1 MMRRWL
7 CLLPIVIALFGCGLL
22 VDDRVDADDSD
33 VTGTWR
39 DSMSQVTIV
48 LHASKSFEASDV
60 APLFVGCAPTCMP
73 SDLGGAAIK
82 GSGTWKVGP
91 STGREG
97 PSNYVHLLVTKVE
110 HEQLSRFI
118 PSDRAIRIERD
129 KDKVLYLAIYHGDP
143 DLNDKSRFYKQ

>member
-1 MMRRWL
+1 MRQWL
-7 CLLPIVIALFGCGLL
+7 RLLPVVIALSGCGLL
-22 VDDRVDADDSD
+22 VDDRVDADDGD

-39 DSMSQVTIV
+39 DSKSEVTIV
-48 LHASKSFEASDV
+48 LHESKSFEASDV

-73 SDLGGAAIK
+73 PDLGGAAIR

-91 STGREG
+91 PTGRGG
-97 PSNYVHLLVTKVE
+97 PSNYVHLLVTRVE